1 MCGCLDKNL
10 SEAELT
16 VDDPK
21 GMVHFGA
28 EVGLCRLNQIQKSAL
43 WRLWTYSALAGLH
56 GNSELSL
63 AVLDIATFLVAMGFR
78 VAVADG
84 ATHPIGEAFC
94 AAVELLLAL
103 GD

>member
-1 MCGCLDKNL
+1 MARKWAFAVSIRFRSLPSGVSGRTLRW
-10 SEAELT
+10 
-16 VDDPK
+16 P
-21 GMVHFGA
+21 GF
-28 EVGLCRLNQIQKSAL
+28 
-43 WRLWTYSALAGLH
+43 